1 MPDQP
6 RAKLNYSMD
15 IKSLAQTIS
24 AGFLEAMPEPAWV
37 KDAGHR
43 YVTVNTAFRKM
54 CEFQVGQSGGEIE
67 VIDVTDFNLFPLH
80 MAEQSLQEDLDVIAT
95 RSTKRGNLFIFNPS
109 GESRHFATHRVAL
122 LDGAGAVAGTLG
134 VALDITQ
141 QAARRSQLRES
152 ERLLSTLLQNLPV
165 VVYQRLPDADWR
177 MQFVSDGCRDLTGY
191 AAAEFVGNAV
201 RTWASI
207 MSPEDLVVAWHD
219 IQNQLAKGAKYNI
232 EYRVMLPD
240 GEPRWVAERGVG
252 LSNAEGELTSLV
264 GTITDFTETRH
275 YLDEMVRR
283 DTHDTLTG
291 VANRPLLVDHLRHGI
306 AYGERYERMV
316 ATFVVNIDHF
326 KYVNQSLG
334 HDAGDELLK
343 GVALRLRSALRDHD
357 SIARLGAD
365 SFAMTLID
373 IDNLGGAGQAMTRVL
388 NSVRAPFMIGTQE
401 VVVTCSVGCALYP
414 NDGPDP
420 ETLLRR
426 ADTAMRHAR
435 NLGGDCYYFYS
446 ADSDRLT
453 EERLY
458 IEANLRRAVQ
468 NGEFLLHYQPQ
479 VDAKDG
485 RFIGMEALVRW
496 KHPEMGMVSPGRFIP
511 VAEETDLIVTIGS
524 WVLEEACRQ
533 TQSLI
538 DEGFPVGHVAVN
550 LSPRQFRDPRLIPK
564 VAEILARTGLHPKHL
579 ELEITEGLAMKDVDA
594 VVAKLKEL
602 KSLGLQMAIDDFGTG
617 YSSLSYLRRFP
628 IDRLK
633 IDQSFTREVNS
644 SSDGA
649 AIARAVIQLG
659 HALDLQVIA
668 EGVETDDQLRF
679 LRDNEC
685 DEIQGYYFSRPLD
698 PAALRERLRTG
709 VRGADGSSA
718 LLPAQGAAPFKPA

>member
-1 MPDQP
+1 M
-6 RAKLNYSMD
+6 N
-15 IKSLAQTIS
+15 IE
-24 AGFLEAMPEPAWV
+24 GFAATLTTAMFEAMADPVWI
-37 KDAGHR
+37 KDADHR
-43 YVTVNTAFRKM
+43 YVAVNTAFHKM
-54 CEFQVGQSGGEIE
+54 CAFQTGGGDIDI
-67 VIDVTDFNLFPLH
+67 IDVTDINLFPLEV
-80 MAEQSLQEDLDVIAT
+80 AEQALHEDDEAIAA
-95 RSTKRGNLFIFNPS
+95 RGAKRGELTIFDPA
-109 GESRHFATHRVAL
+109 GKARQYETQRVAV
-122 LDGAGAVAGTLG
+122 LDGKGGVVGTLG
-134 VALDITQ
+134 IAYDITER
-141 QAARRSQLRES
+141 AAQLVRLRDS
-152 ERLLSTLLQNLPV
+152 ENKLSSLVRNLPLV
-165 VVYQRLPDADWR
+165 AYQRLPDESWS
-177 MQFVSDGCRDLTGY
+177 MQFLSDGCRELTGY
-191 AAAEFVGNAV
+191 APTEFCGNAV

-207 MSPEDLVVAWHD
+207 IAPDDFVIAWHD
-219 IQNQLAKGAKYNI
+219 VQNQLAKGARYSV
-232 EYRVMLPD
+232 EYRVTLPD
-240 GEPRWVAERGVG
+240 GETRWVTERGVA
-252 LSNAEGELTSLV
+252 LSTRDGELEALV
-264 GTITDFTETRH
+264 GVIMDFTETRH
-275 YLDEMVRR
+275 YLDEMVHR

-291 VANRPLLVDHLRHGI
+291 AANRPLLLDHLRHGI
-306 AYGERYERMV
+306 AYGERYERLV

-343 GVALRLRSALRDHD
+343 GVAVRLRSALRDHD

-373 IDNLGGAGQAMTRVL
+373 IDNLGGATQAMTRVL
-388 NSVRAPFMIGTQE
+388 NAVRAPFMIGTHE
-401 VVVTCSVGCALYP
+401 IVVTCSVGCALFP

-458 IEANLRRAVQ
+458 IEANLRRAVV
-468 NGEFLLHYQPQ
+468 NGELLLVYQPQ
-479 VDAKDG
+479 VAAADG
-485 RFIGMEALVRW
+485 RFIGLEALVRW

-511 VAEETDLIVTIGS
+511 VAEETDLIVTLGS
-524 WVLEEACRQ
+524 WIMEEACRQ
-533 TQSLI
+533 AKQLI
-538 DEGFPVGHVAVN
+538 DEGFPLGHVAVN
-550 LSPRQFRDPRLIPK
+550 LSPRQFRDQRLIAK
-564 VAEILARTGLHPKHL
+564 VSEILERTGLDPKHL

-633 IDQSFTREVNS
+633 IDQSFTREVTT

-659 HALDLQVIA
+659 HALDLRVIA
-668 EGVETDDQLRF
+668 EGVETEGQLHF
-679 LRDNEC
+679 LRDNGC
-685 DEIQGYYFSRPLD
+685 DEIQGYFFARPLD
-698 PAALRERLRTG
+698 PDALRKLLLTRDQPDPSGG
-709 VRGADGSSA
+709 VVYSQKNAPHT
-718 LLPAQGAAPFKPA
+718 LAAPTPARPA

>member
-1 MPDQP
+1 MP
-6 RAKLNYSMD
+6 ATD
-15 IKSLAQTIS
+15 IESLAQTLASRILD
-24 AGFLEAMPEPAWV
+24 AIPDPAWV

-43 YVTVNTAFRKM
+43 YVAVNAAFSRM
-54 CEFQVGQSGGEIE
+54 CEFQVGGADIE
-67 VIDVTDFNLFPLH
+67 VIDFTDFNLFPLET
-80 MAEQSLQEDLDVIAT
+80 AEQALQEDRDVITT
-95 RSTKRGNLFIFNPS
+95 RSSRRGDLFIFNPA
-109 GESRHFATHRVAL
+109 GQARHFATHRMAL
-122 LDGAGAVAGTLG
+122 LDGAGGVAGTWG
-134 VALDITQ
+134 IAFDITDE
-141 QAARRSQLRES
+141 AARRLRLRDN
-152 ERLLSTLLQNLPV
+152 ERRLSTLLHNLPV
-165 VVYQRLPDADWR
+165 VAYQRLPDADWR
-177 MQFVSDGCRDLTGY
+177 MEFVSEGCRALTGY
-191 AAAEFVGNAV
+191 QPADFVGNAV
-201 RTWASI
+201 RSWASI
-207 MSPEDLVVAWHD
+207 IFQEDFVSAWHEV
-219 IQNQLAKGAKYNI
+219 QNQLAKGANYNI
-232 EYRVMLPD
+232 EYRVVLPD
-240 GEPRWVAERGVG
+240 GEQRWVTERGVG
-252 LSNAEGELTSLV
+252 ISTEEGDLASLV
-264 GTITDFTETRH
+264 GVIMDFTETRH
-275 YLDEMVRR
+275 YLDEMVLR

-373 IDNLGGAGQAMTRVL
+373 IDNLGGAAQAMARVL
-388 NSVRAPFMIGTQE
+388 NSVRAPFMIGE
-401 VVVTCSVGCALYP
+401 HEIVVTCSVGCALYP

-458 IEANLRRAVQ
+458 IEANLRHAIE
-468 NGEFLLHYQPQ
+468 NGELLLHYQPQ

-511 VAEETDLIVTIGS
+511 VAEETDLIVSIGS
-524 WVLEEACRQ
+524 WVMEEACRQ
-533 TQSLI
+533 TKSLI

-550 LSPRQFRDPRLIPK
+550 LSPRQFRDQRLIPK
-564 VAEILARTGLHPKHL
+564 VSEILQRTGLNPKHL

-633 IDQSFTREVNS
+633 IDQSFTREVTS

-659 HALDLQVIA
+659 HALDLRVIA
-668 EGVETDDQLRF
+668 EGVETEGQLHF
-679 LRDNEC
+679 LRENAC
-685 DEIQGYYFSRPLD
+685 DEIQGYFFSRPLD
-698 PAALRERLRTG
+698 PAALRTLLSARTEPEAS
-709 VRGADGSSA
+709 GAVIFSPQTQS
-718 LLPAQGAAPFKPA
+718 KT

>member
-1 MPDQP
+1 MEIKRLAQSISASFLEVMPD
-6 RAKLNYSMD
+6 
-15 IKSLAQTIS
+15 
-24 AGFLEAMPEPAWV
+24 PAWV
-37 KDAGHR
+37 KDAEHR
-43 YVTVNTAFRKM
+43 YVTVNAAFRKM
-54 CEFQVGQSGGEIE
+54 CEFQTGGDEIE
-67 VIDVTDFNLFPLH
+67 VIDVTDFNLFPLE
-80 MAEQSLQEDLDVIAT
+80 MAEQSLQDDRDAITT
-95 RSTKRGNLFIFNPS
+95 RGAKHGKLFIFNPS
-109 GESRHFATHRVAL
+109 GQSRHFATHRVVL
-122 LDGAGAVAGTLG
+122 LDGDGNVVGTLG
-134 VALDITQ
+134 VAIDITQ
-141 QAARRSQLRES
+141 QAARGTQLRES
-152 ERLLSTLLQNLPV
+152 ERLLSTLMHNLPLA
-165 VVYQRLPDADWR
+165 VYQRLPDENWS
-177 MQFVSDGCRDLTGY
+177 MQFISDGCCDLTGY
-191 AAAEFVGNAV
+191 PPTDFVSNAV

-207 MSPEDLVVAWHD
+207 ISPADFVVAWHD
-219 IQNQLAKGAKYNI
+219 VQNQLAKGARYNI

-240 GEPRWVAERGVG
+240 GEPRWVTECGVG
-252 LSNAEGELTSLV
+252 IPNEDGELTALV
-264 GTITDFTETRH
+264 GTITDFTQTRH
-275 YLDEMVRR
+275 YLDEMVHR

-291 VANRPLLVDHLRHGI
+291 VSNRPLLIDHLRHGI

-316 ATFVVNIDHF
+316 ATFVINIDHF

-343 GVALRLRSALRDHD
+343 GVALRLRGALRDHD
-357 SIARLGAD
+357 SVARLGAD

-373 IDNLGGAGQAMTRVL
+373 IDNLGGATQAMKRVL

-435 NLGGDCYYFYS
+435 SLGGDCFYFYS
-446 ADSDRLT
+446 ADSDRFT
-453 EERLY
+453 EERLH
-458 IEANLRRAVQ
+458 IEANLRRAVE
-468 NGEFLLHYQPQ
+468 NGELLLHYQPQ
-479 VDAKDG
+479 VDAKNG

-511 VAEETDLIVTIGS
+511 VAEETDLIVSIGS
-524 WVLEEACRQ
+524 WVMEEACRQ
-533 TQSLI
+533 IKIWL
-538 DEGFPVGHVAVN
+538 DEGFAVGHVAVN
-550 LSPRQFRDPRLIPK
+550 LSPRQFRDERLIQK
-564 VAEILARTGLHPKHL
+564 VSEILRRTGLHPQRL
-579 ELEITEGLAMKDVDA
+579 ELEITEGLAMKDVDS
-594 VVAKLKEL
+594 VVAKLREL

-633 IDQSFTREVNS
+633 IDQSFTREVNT

-659 HALDLQVIA
+659 HALDLRVIA
-668 EGVETDDQLRF
+668 EGVETKEQLEF

-698 PAALRERLRTG
+698 AKALREFLVARMNP
-709 VRGADGSSA
+709 GS
-718 LLPAQGAAPFKPA
+718 